1 MEVIEF
7 IGLSTHGGQALDHF
21 GLTNTDCPIRP
32 VQSGHSNLNTPFWR
46 DQNGLS
52 ELTRSARLQQ
62 LDSPYWTGRISL
74 LLMVC
79 SYWSVHIGL
88 TNLPRTIAQNF
99 YDSRSIT
106 D

>member
-1 MEVIEF
+1 MGVIEF
-7 IGLSTHGGQALDHF
+7 IRLSTHGGQALDHF
-21 GLTNTDCPIRP
+21 GLTNTDCPI
-32 VQSGHSNLNTPFWR
+32 WR

-74 LLMVC
+74 LVMVC

-99 YDSRSIT
+99 YDSRTTT

>member
-62 LDSPYWTGRISL
+62 LNSPYWTGRISL

-79 SYWSVHIGL
+79 SYWLVHIGL

-99 YDSRSIT
+99 YDSRTIT

>member
-1 MEVIEF
+1 MAVK
-7 IGLSTHGGQALDHF
+7 LWTTLV
-21 GLTNTDCPIRP
+21 LPIRT
-32 VQSGHSNLNTPFWR
+32 VQSGHSNLDTPIWR

-62 LDSPYWTGRISL
+62 LRSPYWTGRISL
-74 LLMVC
+74 LLLVC

-88 TNLPRTIAQNF
+88 TNFPPTIAQKF
-99 YDSRSIT
+99 YDSMTTT

>member
-62 LDSPYWTGRISL
+62 LNSPYWTGRISL

-79 SYWSVHIGL
+79 SYWLVHIGL

-99 YDSRSIT
+99 YDSRTTT

>member
-1 MEVIEF
+1 MAVK
-7 IGLSTHGGQALDHF
+7 LWTTLV
-21 GLTNTDCPIRP
+21 LPIRT
-32 VQSGHSNLNTPFWR
+32 VQSGHSNLDTPIWR

-74 LLMVC
+74 LVMVC

-99 YDSRSIT
+99 HDSRTTT